1 MSLPM
6 LSAFF
11 NGLYSAAADLNR
23 RNIIALVRE
32 ANAPG
37 GALMDLGCDDG
48 AWTLELARAIGTSDV
63 HGVELVEEQAA
74 KAEARGVRV
83 ARLDLNVPMSELT
96 AGQFDVVHANQ
107 VIEHVTSVDNFVSDV
122 HRLLRPG
129 GIAVISTENAS
140 SWHNVF
146 AAAMGWQ
153 IFSLTN
159 VSEKMS
165 GLGNPC
171 ALHRG
176 KPPYMGT
183 WTHKTIFS
191 YRGLIE
197 MFDAYGFEDLKV
209 AGAGYFPLPA
219 RLGAIDA
226 RHSAFITIRAR
237 KQR

>member
-1 MSLPM
+1 M
-6 LSAFF
+6 LGKFF
-11 NGLYSAAADLNR
+11 NDLYAEAAELNR
-23 RNIIALVRE
+23 RNLISLVRE
-32 ANAPG
+32 AGATG

-48 AWTLELARAIGTSDV
+48 EWTLQLARSIDASEV
-63 HGVELVEEQAA
+63 HGVEIVPEQAA
-74 KAEARGVRV
+74 KAEQKGVRV
-83 ARLDLNVPMSELT
+83 TRVNLNAPMQEVPSEH
-96 AGQFDVVHANQ
+96 FDVVHANQ
-107 VIEHVTSVDNFVSDV
+107 VIEHVASVDGFVSEV
-122 HRLLRPG
+122 YRLLKPG
-129 GIAVISTENAS
+129 GVAVISTENAS

-197 MFDAYGFEDLKV
+197 MFEAHGFREVTMK
-209 AGAGYFPLPA
+209 GAGYFPLPA
-219 RLGAIDA
+219 RLGTLDV

-237 KQR
+237 K

>member
-1 MSLPM
+1 M
-6 LSAFF
+6 LGRFF
-11 NGLYSAAADLNR
+11 NDLYAEASARNK
-23 RNIIALVRE
+23 RNIIELLRGARTD
-32 ANAPG
+32 G
-37 GALMDLGCDDG
+37 GGVLMDLGCDDG
-48 AWTLELARAIGTSDV
+48 GWTLELASAVGATAV
-63 HGVELVEEQAA
+63 HGVEIVAEQAA
-74 KAEARGVRV
+74 KARARGVV
-83 ARLDLNVPMSELT
+83 VSELNLNEPMT
-96 AGQFDVVHANQ
+96 GLPANHYDVVHSNQ
-107 VIEHVTSVDNFVSDV
+107 VIEHVSSVDNFVADV
-122 HRLLRPG
+122 YRLLKPG

-197 MFDAYGFEDLKV
+197 MFAAHGFDQLKV

-219 RLGAIDA
+219 VLGTVDV

-237 KQR
+237 KP